1 MLYTR
6 YVVKLKKYQD
16 LIEFMVPNGVKSE
29 AATYQQVNAET
40 GEANASLI
48 ILINGEVQFIAPIV
62 EIEVYQKSIVNVD
75 DKPHEED
82 TDKDP
87 EAEKVPLEERVD
99 EVAKIIKGGKK
110 ASDK

>member
-16 LIEFMVPNGVKSE
+16 LVEFMVPDGIKSE
-29 AATYQQVNAET
+29 AVTYQQLNAET
-40 GEANASLI
+40 GELNASLI
-48 ILINGEVQFIAPIV
+48 ILINGEVQFITPIV
-62 EIEVYQKSIVNVD
+62 EIEVYQKSVVNVAD
-75 DKPHEED
+75 EAHEED
-82 TDKDP
+82 IDKDP

-110 ASDK
+110 K

>member
-6 YVVKLKKYQD
+6 YVVKLKKYRD
-16 LIEFMVPNGVKSE
+16 LVEFMVPDGVKSE

-40 GEANASLI
+40 GEMNASLI

-62 EIEVYQKSIVNVD
+62 DIEVYQKSVVNIADEV
-75 DKPHEED
+75 HEEN
-82 TDKDP
+82 TEKDP

-99 EVAKIIKGGKK
+99 EVAKIIKGGNKK
-110 ASDK
+110 